1 MRIGLIFLYFI
12 LVQIPLE
19 AQTYESKWQIKP
31 AYGANI
37 PLTKFPSKGITDH
50 LIEYQNPSSYAQIIA
65 ATWFFKKRWGLSFRH
80 QNLLSKQN
88 SNRGERFETEAEA
101 AFEQEYYVTP
111 STGAR
116 YQSPALFGG
125 LERGLI
131 GLIYRYENDLWFV
144 YPEFS
149 FGVTSF
155 YTDWG
160 NALMKKKNS
169 NDLLRI
175 SYSTQKR
182 PNDFVTLA
190 LSSSAGYKLSKKFY
204 LNVDVMTSWFRAKV
218 SFEKELIDLNTN
230 FSITEKI
237 DYNKHLFTFSAGAG
251 LIFVMY

>member
-1 MRIGLIFLYFI
+1 MRVVLIFLCSCLLYSS
-12 LVQIPLE
+12 LK
-19 AQTYESKWQIKP
+19 AQNYKSKWQIKP

-37 PLTKFPSKGITDH
+37 PITKLPARGITDN

-80 QNLLSKQN
+80 QNLLSRGI
-88 SNRGERFETEAEA
+88 SNRAKRFESEVEA
-101 AFEQEYYVTP
+101 AYEQEYYVTP
-111 STGAR
+111 STGAS

-125 LERGLI
+125 LERGLF
-131 GLIYRYENDLWFV
+131 GLIYRYENDHWFV

-160 NALMKKKNS
+160 NALLKKKNS

-175 SYSTQKR
+175 SYNTQRR
-182 PNDFVTLA
+182 PNDFLTLA
-190 LSSSAGYKLSKKFY
+190 LSSAAGYKLSKKFY

-218 SFEKELIDLNTN
+218 SFEKELTDLNTN
-230 FSITEKI
+230 VSTTEKI
-237 DYNKHLFTFSAGAG
+237 DYNKHLFTFSGGAG
-251 LIFVMY
+251 LIFVIY